1 MASVK
6 EKDWE
11 RERGI
16 EEGGRCKKPRGGDG
30 EEWGERLIYRSRG
43 EGPREDERQGED
55 G

>member
-16 EEGGRCKKPRGGDG
+16 EEGGRCEKPRGGD
-30 EEWGERLIYRSRG
+30 RG
-43 EGPREDERQGED
+43 RGGVGREIDL
-55 G
+55 